1 MITLTCISENSVKF
15 GTHCWGEHGL
25 SIFIELPDFSFFM
38 DTGASAEV
46 LRHNLSVIKPDLRN
60 TKAIVLSHGH
70 FDHTNGLEELIK
82 MLPDL
87 QVYAHPDI
95 FSEHYAYSG
104 EKYRYIGVQFERADV
119 EKLCKLN
126 LSTGAVEIAHG
137 VYFSGEIPRHTKIS
151 SKFYLKTELGFVA
164 DGIVDD
170 AAVYLKTDRGTVVIF
185 GCGHAGVINTLKHAR
200 AVTGQKIRGVVGG
213 THLIT
218 ASPQELDEV
227 AGFLH
232 AEDVEFLRLA
242 HCTGKKATYRFNAE
256 FGEKFDVMSA
266 GDVFSI

>member
-170 AAVYLKTDRGTVVIF
+170 AAVYLKTDS
-185 GCGHAGVINTLKHAR
+185 
-200 AVTGQKIRGVVGG
+200 VVGG

-256 FGEKFDVMSA
+256 FREKFDVMSA